1 MKITTNAASELATAT
16 DLLEMMNK
24 IEKKAERLNREFRF
38 LTVENVMELTGYSK
52 PTVLAIFNR
61 PDFPACDY
69 GKQKIV
75 FLPAF
80 YDYFMKAVK
89 KSD

>member
-16 DLLEMMNK
+16 DLFEMLSK
-24 IEKKAERLNREFRF
+24 IEQKAEHLNREFRF
-38 LTVENVMELTGYSK
+38 LTVKDVMRMTGYSK
-52 PTVLAIFNR
+52 PTVLDIFNR

-69 GKQKIV
+69 GKNKIV

-80 YDYFMKAVK
+80 YDYFMKPVK
-89 KSD
+89 KSN

>member
-69 GKQKIV
+69 GKNKIV

>member
-16 DLLEMMNK
+16 DLFEMLCK
-24 IEKKAERLNREFRF
+24 IEEKAERLNREFRF
-38 LTVENVMELTGYSK
+38 LTVEDVMKLTGYSK
-52 PTVLAIFNR
+52 PTVLTIFNR
-61 PDFPACDY
+61 PDFPACNY
-69 GKQKIV
+69 GKNKIV

>member
-16 DLLEMMNK
+16 ELLETMNK
-24 IEKKAERLNREFRF
+24 IEEKAQQLNREFRF
-38 LTVENVMELTGYSK
+38 LTVEDVMQLTGYSK

-69 GKQKIV
+69 GKNKIV

-80 YDYFMKAVK
+80 YDYFMKSVK

>member
-16 DLLEMMNK
+16 DLFEMLSK
-24 IEKKAERLNREFRF
+24 IEKKAEHLNREFRF
-38 LTVENVMELTGYSK
+38 LTVEDVMNLTGYSK

-69 GKQKIV
+69 GKNKIV